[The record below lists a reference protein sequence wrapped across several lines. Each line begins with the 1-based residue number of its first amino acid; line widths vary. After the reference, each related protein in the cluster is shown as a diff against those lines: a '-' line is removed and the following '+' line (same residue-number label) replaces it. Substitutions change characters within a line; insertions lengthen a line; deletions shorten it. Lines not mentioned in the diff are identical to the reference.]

1 MKVLF
6 RLPLTVIALATVAF
20 FGSCKKDSTNP
31 TTPVTPPTA
40 LQNFIS
46 ADTSLSVFNAAI
58 QRAGNSTLYAG
69 TDSVTILAPT
79 NDAFRAQGI
88 TTTTI
93 NSMSATAV
101 DSLLRYHFIDSSSHL
116 TAGSYTSFN
125 SKLGPVIYGYGN
137 TDGSS
142 NYFNGS
148 LAVKQTISGSNAT
161 LYKLSAPLQ
170 IPYTSTD
177 MLFASDSSLTYFAEA
192 VKHSG
197 ISLTPAGASQW
208 NTILAPTNSAFI
220 AAGYPTLAS
229 IDSVNASTLNS
240 IIQYHIIPGQ
250 YFTNSFNGLTTV
262 GSSEGNNIGL
272 TFNNGMAQF
281 TGTSNTTA
289 AGITTS
295 NRLAGSNT
303 IVQNINGVLMK

>member
-1 MKVLF
+1 LD
-6 RLPLTVIALATVAF
+6 LA
-20 FGSCKKDSTNP
+20 KKSTNP
-31 TTPVTPPTA
+31 TTPVTPPTG

-46 ADTSLSVFNAAI
+46 ADTSLSVFNTAI
-58 QRAGNSTLYAG
+58 QREGNSTLYAG

-88 TTTTI
+88 TATTI
-93 NSMSATAV
+93 NSMSAIAV

-116 TAGSYTSFN
+116 TAGAD
-125 SKLGPVIYGYGN
+125 I
-137 TDGSS
+137 
-142 NYFNGS
+142 
-148 LAVKQTISGSNAT
+148 
-161 LYKLSAPLQ
+161 
-170 IPYTSTD
+170 
-177 MLFASDSSLTYFAEA
+177 LFASDSSLTYFAEA

-220 AAGYPTLAS
+220 DAGYPTLAS
-229 IDSVNASTLNS
+229 IDSANASTLNS

-250 YFTNSFNGLTTV
+250 YFNNSFNGLTTV

-281 TGTSNTTA
+281 TGASNTTA

-303 IVQNINGVLMK
+303 IVQNINGVLMN